1 MGMYRPSS
9 VTAYAVPPSPRG
21 RLERKMNHLAQ
32 KNAAP
37 TKAQAE
43 ALKRAGLAPIAWA
56 VVRELPHSLIVKNR
70 LTGEFK
76 VIDK

>member
-1 MGMYRPSS
+1 M
-9 VTAYAVPPSPRG
+9 
-21 RLERKMNHLAQ
+21 AQ
-32 KNAAP
+32 KNATP
-37 TKAQAE
+37 NKAQAE

-70 LTGEFK
+70 LTSEFK